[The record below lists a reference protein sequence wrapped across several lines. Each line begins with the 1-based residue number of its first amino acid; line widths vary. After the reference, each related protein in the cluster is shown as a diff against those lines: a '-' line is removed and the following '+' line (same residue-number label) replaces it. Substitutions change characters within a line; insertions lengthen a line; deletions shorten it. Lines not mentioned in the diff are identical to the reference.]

1 VITFFLPGVISG
13 TDMPRISIMLLI
25 ICLLLIAAPGAH
37 AGQHLTLWVH
47 PYLPATE
54 LTRRF
59 APLAEHLSQTLSRPV
74 EIRIARSY
82 QAHLDFVGRDLADI
96 AYIGPAS
103 YVQLAEQY
111 GPKPLLAKLE
121 LQGAP
126 FFHGMIVARQD
137 SPIQTLAD
145 LKGKRFAFGDPNS
158 TMSHIVPRALLAAAG
173 VPLDSLARHDY
184 LGSHHD
190 VALAVLGGYFDAGA
204 VKEEVF
210 YAYQKRGLKMLA
222 QGPPIPSHL
231 FLTRADLPAPLV
243 AQLQAALLAIND
255 LPGKGTIL
263 TVLEESASGL
273 LPVADQDYD
282 SLRQLMD
289 NLTP

>member
-1 VITFFLPGVISG
+1 
-13 TDMPRISIMLLI
+13 MPRSSSIFLI
-25 ICLLLIAAPGAH
+25 IWLLLIAVPVVH
-37 AGQHLTLWVH
+37 ADPPLTLWIH

-59 APLAEHLSQTLSRPV
+59 SPLATHLSQALGRPV
-74 EIRIARSY
+74 EIRVARSY
-82 QAHLDFVGRDLADI
+82 QSHLDFIGRDFADL

-103 YVQLAEQY
+103 YVQLTAQY
-111 GPKPLLAKLE
+111 GRKPLLAKLE

-137 SPIQTLAD
+137 APIKSLAD

-158 TMSHIVPRALLAAAG
+158 TMSHIVPRALLAEAG
-173 VPLDSLARHDY
+173 VPLDSLARYDY

-204 VKEEVF
+204 LKEEVF
-210 YAYQKRGLKMLA
+210 YAYQKRGLKIVA

-231 FLTRADLPAPLV
+231 FLTRADLPPSLIAELRT
-243 AQLQAALLAIND
+243 AFLAINY
-255 LPGKGTIL
+255 LPGKETIL
-263 TVLEESASGL
+263 AALEESASGL
-273 LPVADQDYD
+273 LPVTDQDYE

>member
-1 VITFFLPGVISG
+1 MLRNSG
-13 TDMPRISIMLLI
+13 IFLI
-25 ICLLLIAAPGAH
+25 IWLLLVIAAPGAH
-37 AGQHLTLWVH
+37 AGQHLTLWIH

-59 APLAEHLSQTLSRPV
+59 APLAAHLSQTLGRPV
-74 EIRIARSY
+74 DIRVARSY
-82 QAHLDFVGRDLADI
+82 QSHLDFVGRDLADL
-96 AYIGPAS
+96 AYVGPAS
-103 YVQLAEQY
+103 YVQLTEQY

-126 FFHGMIVARQD
+126 FFHGMIIARED
-137 SPIQTLAD
+137 ASIQTLAD

-158 TMSHIVPRALLAAAG
+158 TMSHVVPRALLAAAG
-173 VPLDSLARHDY
+173 VSLDSLARYDY

-210 YAYQKRGLKMLA
+210 YAYRKRGLKIVA

-243 AQLQAALLAIND
+243 AELRTALLAINN
-255 LPGKGTIL
+255 LPAKEAL
-263 TVLEESASGL
+263 LSVLEESASGL
-273 LPVADQDYD
+273 LPVEDLDYEG
-282 SLRQLMD
+282 LRQLMD